1 MVEYILDNEL
11 IFIKFDSLS
20 GSAIKLLVSVDG
32 FVVDE
37 DDSILI
43 ILIGVGGA
51 LLHAKKI

>member
-1 MVEYILDNEL
+1 MVEYIQDNEL
-11 IFIKFDSLS
+11 IFIEFDSLS
-20 GSAIKLLVSVDG
+20 GSEIKLLISVNG

-37 DDSILI
+37 DDSIFI